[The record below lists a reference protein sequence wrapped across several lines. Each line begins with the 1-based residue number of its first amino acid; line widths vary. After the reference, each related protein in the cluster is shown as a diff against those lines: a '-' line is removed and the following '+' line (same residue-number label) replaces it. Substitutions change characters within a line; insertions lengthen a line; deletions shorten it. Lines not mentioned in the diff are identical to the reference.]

1 MKKKK
6 NVIIVVSIII
16 VLAAVCGAVFGVK
29 YYNQKKLDEKLNN
42 GTSLIEAYM
51 EKFETSETKNDK
63 SVVYNDFIKDS
74 ELKDIID
81 TCATEEWNANYT
93 KSKDTM
99 YNWFITYYN
108 DGIQSVVDNFESTEK
123 TISDCEKVS
132 TDLNSLKE
140 ELDSEAILT
149 KEDISTISEKI
160 TENINNANNTIEEI
174 KTSYTD
180 KYNSYL
186 VEDIDSAS
194 KSDLNTAIENLT
206 SLSEEVSEISETHFS
221 ELIESITNT
230 ISEYNSKVEKIE
242 EEEAA
247 AAAERAKKEAAAQTS
262 SNTETSTSTS
272 NTTSTSTSSSSS
284 KYGDQSSWSITANF
298 YVDEDGCC
306 VTFNAPQVIYDAA
319 NSGKEW
325 DWVAW
330 GEINQCAWGCGVGT
344 VWFCDRNGNII
355 RSEAA

>member
-1 MKKKK
+1 
-6 NVIIVVSIII
+6 
-16 VLAAVCGAVFGVK
+16 
-29 YYNQKKLDEKLNN
+29 
-42 GTSLIEAYM
+42 
-51 EKFETSETKNDK
+51 
-63 SVVYNDFIKDS
+63 
-74 ELKDIID
+74 
-81 TCATEEWNANYT
+81 
-93 KSKDTM
+93 M
-99 YNWFITYYN
+99 YNYFITYYN
-108 DGIQSVVDNFESTEK
+108 DGIQSVVDNFEATEK
-123 TISDCEKVS
+123 TISDCEKIT

-140 ELDSEAILT
+140 ELDKETVLT

-186 VEDIDSAS
+186 VEDVDSAS

-206 SLSEEVSEISETHFS
+206 SLSEEISGISETHFS

-247 AAAERAKKEAAAQTS
+247 AAERANKEAAAQAS
-262 SNTETSTSTS
+262 SNTETSTTAS

-284 KYGDQSSWSITANF
+284 KYGDQSSWSITG
-298 YVDEDGCC
+298 YGSVPGEGL

-319 NSGKEW
+319 NSGKTWSWSCIGDGYCCWSYGGSNTAW
-325 DWVAW
+325 D
-330 GEINQCAWGCGVGT
+330 
-344 VWFCDRNGNII
+344 CDRNGNII
-355 RSEAA
+355 STYTD

>member
-6 NVIIVVSIII
+6 IIIIVVSLII
-16 VLAAVCGAVFGVK
+16 VLAAVCGAIFGMK

-42 GTSLIEAYM
+42 GTSLIENYT
-51 EKFETSETKNDK
+51 EKFDASNVKNDK
-63 SVVYNDFIKDS
+63 VVVYNDFVKDS

-81 TCATEEWNANYT
+81 TCATEEWKANYN

-99 YNWFITYYN
+99 YNYFVTYYN
-108 DGIQSVVDNFESTEK
+108 DSIQSVVDNFEATEK
-123 TISDCEKVS
+123 TISDCEKMT

-140 ELDSEAILT
+140 ELDKETVLT

-186 VEDIDSAS
+186 VEDVDSAS

-206 SLSEEVSEISETHFS
+206 SLSEEISGISETHFS

-247 AAAERAKKEAAAQTS
+247 AAAERAKKEAAAQSS
-262 SNTETSTSTS
+262 SNTETSTTAS

-284 KYGDQSSWSITANF
+284 KYGDQSSWSITGTF
-298 YVDEDGCC
+298 YVDAEGCM

-325 DWVAW
+325 GWCEDSS
-330 GEINQCAWGCGVGT
+330 GLCIWGCGVGT
-344 VWFCDRNGNII
+344 VWYCDRNGNVI
-355 RSEAA
+355 RSEPA

>member
-6 NVIIVVSIII
+6 IIIIVVSLII
-16 VLAAVCGAVFGVK
+16 VLAAVCGTIFGVK
-29 YYNQKKLDEKLNN
+29 YYNQKKLDEKLSN
-42 GTSLIEAYM
+42 GTSLIEAYTD
-51 EKFETSETKNDK
+51 KYETSETKNDK
-63 SVVYNDFIKDS
+63 IVVYNDFVKDS

-81 TCATEEWNANYT
+81 TCATKEWKANYN

-99 YNWFITYYN
+99 YNYFITYYN
-108 DGIQSVVDNFESTEK
+108 DGIQSVVDNFEATEK
-123 TISDCEKVS
+123 TISDCEKMT

-140 ELDSEAILT
+140 ELDKETVLT

-206 SLSEEVSEISETHFS
+206 SLSEEISGISETHFS

-247 AAAERAKKEAAAQTS
+247 AAAERAKKEAAQTS
-262 SNTETSTSTS
+262 SNTETSTTAS

-284 KYGDQSSWSITANF
+284 KYGDQSSWSITATF
-298 YVDEDGCC
+298 YIDAEGCM

-319 NSGKEW
+319 NNGKEW
-325 DWVAW
+325 GWCEAVDGSGLCV
-330 GEINQCAWGCGVGT
+330 WGCGVGT
-344 VWFCDRNGNII
+344 VWYCDRNGNVI

>member
-6 NVIIVVSIII
+6 IVIIVVSLII
-16 VLAAVCGAVFGVK
+16 VLATVCGTIFGVK
-29 YYNQKKLDEKLNN
+29 YYNQKKLDEKLSN
-42 GTSLIEAYM
+42 GTSLIENYT
-51 EKFETSETKNDK
+51 EKFDASTAKKDK
-63 SVVYNDFIKDS
+63 VVVYTDFVKDS

-81 TCATEEWNANYT
+81 TCATEEWKANYN

-99 YNWFITYYN
+99 YNYFVTYYN
-108 DGIQSVVDNFESTEK
+108 DSIQSVVDNFEATEK
-123 TISDCEKVS
+123 TISDCEKMT

-140 ELDSEAILT
+140 ELDKETVLT

-186 VEDIDSAS
+186 VEDVDSAS

-206 SLSEEVSEISETHFS
+206 SLSEEISGISETHFS

-247 AAAERAKKEAAAQTS
+247 AAAERAKKEAAAQAS
-262 SNTETSTSTS
+262 SNIETSTTAS
-272 NTTSTSTSSSSS
+272 NTTSTSTTSSSSSS
-284 KYGDQSSWSITANF
+284 KYGDQSSWSITG
-298 YVDEDGCC
+298 YGSVPGEGV

-319 NSGKEW
+319 NSGKTW
-325 DWVAW
+325 SWSCIGD
-330 GEINQCAWGCGVGT
+330 GTCAWSYNDT
-344 VWFCDRNGNII
+344 EAYNCDRYGNILEI
-355 RSEAA
+355 WN